1 MVQEFGG
8 DRSII
13 IKKVK
18 KGNAGVHGG
27 AWKIAYADFVT
38 AMMAFFLLLW
48 LLNSVTQEQ
57 LEGIANHF
65 SPTAVSESTS
75 GAGGVLGGTAL
86 SEEGALT
93 VEPSSGSSISKDLP
107 PPKAGEG
114 SRTPNMQSTE
124 ELLEE
129 ELKKKEEKEFEDAKK
144 ELEKKI
150 KQNPAFKR
158 LAESL
163 LIENTSEGLR
173 IQIVDQDGLAMF
185 ASGKADMYLHTKRI
199 IETVVGV
206 IEKTKHKLA
215 ISGHTDSVKFVTG
228 GKDGTWKLSADRA
241 ESARRALE
249 EFGLAPNRI
258 SQIVGK
264 AATDPL
270 LKDNPKAA
278 KNRRLSII
286 LMRGTGRN
294 AQKRAKSKALQ
305 EALPGLNEIQKKE
318 AVQ

>member
-1 MVQEFGG
+1 MANESGG
-8 DRSII
+8 GTSII

-18 KGNAGVHGG
+18 KNHAGTHGG

-57 LEGIANHF
+57 LEGIGNYFA
-65 SPTAVSESTS
+65 PTAVSQSTNGS
-75 GAGGVLGGTAL
+75 GGLLAGIAL
-86 SEEGALT
+86 SEKGALT
-93 VEPSSGSSISKDLP
+93 AELARSSISEDLP
-107 PPKAGEG
+107 TPKAGEG
-114 SRTPNMQSTE
+114 SSNANMRSTE
-124 ELLEE
+124 KAIEE
-129 ELKKKEEKEFEDAKK
+129 ELKKKEEKEFENAKK
-144 ELEKKI
+144 ELEEKI
-150 KQNPAFKR
+150 KNNPAFKR

-163 LIENTSEGLR
+163 LIQNTSEGLR
-173 IQIVDQDGLAMF
+173 IQIADQDGLAMF

-206 IEKTKHKLA
+206 IEKTTHKLA
-215 ISGHTDSVKFVTG
+215 ISGHTDSVKFVI
-228 GKDGTWKLSADRA
+228 DGEDGNWKLSADRA

-286 LMRGTGRN
+286 LMRGTGRHTR
-294 AQKRAKSKALQ
+294 KGIGPKALQ
-305 EALPGLNEIQKKE
+305 EALPGLNDIQKKQAE
-318 AVQ
+318 Q